1 MGTSAVEPIGS
12 TTIARTGELMV
23 SRLNVQPKLAIA
35 PEQLNPRAGS
45 PRPRYAPVRLVIGI
59 VAAYPSLRAGL
70 ATLIQDDR
78 DLTATAISPQMLG
91 SSNRAASGTQISD
104 ADVLLIDSHD
114 LDREALANMVI
125 VASGDDIPLIWLG
138 RPTPD
143 LVRAVAGR
151 PGGII
156 APNAESETLIAAIRA
171 AAAGLLVHDP
181 AQVGDIIHS
190 ESSGSSGS
198 TPGGASSIN
207 DGFLS
212 PREREVLALVASGLP
227 NKAIAREL
235 GISDH
240 TVKFHVS
247 SLLTKLGAAS
257 RTEAVTLATRMGVLS
272 L

>member
-1 MGTSAVEPIGS
+1 
-12 TTIARTGELMV
+12 MV

-35 PEQLNPRAGS
+35 PEQLNPRAAS

-91 SSNRAASGTQISD
+91 SSTRAASGNQISD

-114 LDREALANMVI
+114 LDREALANMVV

-171 AAAGLLVHDP
+171 SAAGLLVYDP

-190 ESSGSSGS
+190 ESSGGGS
-198 TPGGASSIN
+198 AHPTRTPSSIN

-212 PREREVLALVASGLP
+212 PREREVLALVASGFP

>member
-1 MGTSAVEPIGS
+1 MI
-12 TTIARTGELMV
+12 
-23 SRLNVQPKLAIA
+23 SRLNVQPHVAVA
-35 PEQLNPRAGS
+35 PAEVGRRRPA
-45 PRPRYAPVRLVIGI
+45 PRPRLSHARLVVGI

-70 ATLIQDDR
+70 ATLIQDDI
-78 DLTATAISPQMLG
+78 DLTATAISPQVLG
-91 SSNRAASGTQISD
+91 SSIRAAAGNQITD
-104 ADVLLIDSHD
+104 ADVLVIDSHD
-114 LDREALANMVI
+114 LEHDALMNLVVI
-125 VASGDDIPLIWLG
+125 ASGDDVPLIWLG
-138 RPTPD
+138 LPAAD
-143 LVRAVAGR
+143 LLRAIAGR
-151 PGGII
+151 PGGVI

-171 AAAGLLVHDP
+171 AAAGLLVQDP
-181 AQVGDIIHS
+181 VQAGTGQSAEG
-190 ESSGSSGS
+190 
-198 TPGGASSIN
+198 GGAATSLIN